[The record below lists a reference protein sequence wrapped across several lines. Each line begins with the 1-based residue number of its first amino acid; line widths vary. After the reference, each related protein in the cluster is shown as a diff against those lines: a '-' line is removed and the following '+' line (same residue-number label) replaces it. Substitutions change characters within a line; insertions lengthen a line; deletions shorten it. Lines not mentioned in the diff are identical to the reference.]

1 MAAYTMQLK
10 EYIESFSYGENLSH
24 SERIERGRKYLFD
37 FDYPIFSEA
46 YRKEFETH
54 FIRNFY
60 TREIGSETEG
70 LFKFRLETWLQIN
83 MPYYNRLFES
93 ELIKYDPLINTEMDT
108 THNKKTDKQQDDS
121 RKQLENIE
129 AEGSG
134 QTDSSQKT
142 DSQASSTL
150 SNDDFNRDIFSD
162 TPDSRLTLT
171 TKDGEGVLEYATNIT
186 EQNSNRE
193 EKSSSQGTTSTK
205 ADAKQTAKTE
215 QDRTTTDNFQSDIN
229 QNEDFIQHSKGKIG
243 ILTYPEMIMR
253 HRESF
258 LRIEKQLFDEMERLF
273 MLVY

>member
-24 SERIERGRKYLFD
+24 SERIEKGRKYLFD

-60 TREIGSETEG
+60 TREIGSETEE

-93 ELIKYDPLINTEMDT
+93 ELIDYDPLTNTHWETSHQKNQKSSMT
-108 THNKKTDKQQDDS
+108 G
-121 RKQLENIE
+121 E
-129 AEGSG
+129 G
-134 QTDSSQKT
+134 QTDAQTDQTSSVDTTGQRT
-142 DSQASSTL
+142 
-150 SNDDFNRDIFSD
+150 NDDFTRNIFSD

-186 EQNSNRE
+186 EENINNS
-193 EKSSSQGTTSTK
+193 EKTSGSSDSTGHSEGTQTSSVS
-205 ADAKQTAKTE
+205 E
-215 QDRTTTDNFQSDIN
+215 DRNGS
-229 QNEDFIQHSKGKIG
+229 EDFEQVTKGKIG
-243 ILTYPEMIMR
+243 SETYAEMIVK
-253 HRESF
+253 HRDSF
-258 LRIEKQLFDEMERLF
+258 IRIEQQLFNEMERLF